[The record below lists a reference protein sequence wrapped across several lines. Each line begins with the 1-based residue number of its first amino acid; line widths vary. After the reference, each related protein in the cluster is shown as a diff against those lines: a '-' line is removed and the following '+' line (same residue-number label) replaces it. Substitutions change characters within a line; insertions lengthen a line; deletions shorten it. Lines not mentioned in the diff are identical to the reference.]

1 MTGRV
6 GQKVVLE
13 LRRRL
18 FAHFLRLGRVPR
30 GLHLRAG
37 DLPADL
43 RHGGDLRPVR
53 GGPRL
58 AGRGRADA
66 AAGRHRDAPARLAAR
81 PGGAGR
87 LHPADVA
94 DRLVPARVRPRLPAY
109 QGDHRTGH
117 RAFRRDVRRDQGGAG
132 VPPGEAEL
140 RDLLR
145 PGPGLRRR
153 EHARVPARRHLR
165 PVHLAGRQHHHRRRA
180 RLRRP
185 ARDRRKPQG
194 RRAGDVPAVPAALL
208 RSAAGRVAVLQHLPV
223 GGLRPGED
231 LRRAG
236 GGRRGARA
244 AACPGRCRR
253 QARRPAGAVRVGDVR
268 LPGQP
273 RAARAGPGHTGR
285 ADGRPGRRDRRGQDD
300 DRAAARPVLR
310 PPPGRVTLD
319 GVDLR
324 QLPDSCSGPRS
335 S

>member
-1 MTGRV
+1 MAGRHRHRQRPAAAAGRPGRAAAARHRGRV
-6 GQKVVLE
+6 RGRGRGAGRHHPDVRHDDRA
-13 LRRRL
+13 RRPEGGARAAPPPVRPL
-18 FAHFLRLGRVPR
+18 PPAGRGVPR

-58 AGRGRADA
+58 ADRGRADA

-87 LHPADVA
+87 IHPADLA

-109 QGDHRTGH
+109 QGDHRAGH

-231 LRRAG
+231 LRRARA
-236 GGRRGARA
+236 GRRGARA
-244 AACPGRCRR
+244 GRARGAAAPGGRGPDGRC
-253 QARRPAGAVRVGDVR
+253 G
-268 LPGQP
+268 
-273 RAARAGPGHTGR
+273 
-285 ADGRPGRRDRRGQDD
+285 
-300 DRAAARPVLR
+300 
-310 PPPGRVTLD
+310 
-319 GVDLR
+319 
-324 QLPDSCSGPRS
+324 S
-335 S
+335 SR